1 MPERQPTV
9 YPTIPNSIPSVRAA
23 MLRAIGAGQIDE
35 LYADIP
41 DGLRLKRP
49 LDLPQPFLSEAAL
62 RRHVEGLL
70 ARNRTCQEYLSFLG
84 AGCYQHHVPAV
95 CDEINSRSEFL
106 TAYAGEPYDDHGRF
120 QALFEYASMLGELL
134 EMDVVSVPTYDGF
147 QASASALRMACRL
160 TGRRQVL
167 LAGTL
172 ARDRLSKMR
181 DYCRPEIEIRLLA
194 YEPASGRVD
203 LSDLRRQLSADTAA
217 VYLEM
222 PSYLGVLDDQAA
234 EMAQLAHD
242 HGAECVVCVNPI
254 TLGVLAPPA
263 EWGADIVCG
272 DLQPLGMHMQFGGGQ
287 AGFLATRDDPR
298 YVLQFPSRLFGVAP
312 TRVPGEFGFG
322 DVAYER
328 TSFAV
333 REQGNEWVG
342 TAAALWGITAGVY
355 MALLG
360 PQGFADL
367 GEGLLQRARYAADRL
382 AALPGVRAPR
392 FAAPCFHEFVVDFN
406 GTGRRVVE
414 VNRALLEQR
423 IFGGVDLSGEFPD
436 LGQCMLLCVTELH
449 TQADIDRLVSALE
462 EVLR

>member
-1 MPERQPTV
+1 MPEPTPTV
-9 YPTIPNSIPSVRAA
+9 YPTIPNSIPSVREQ
-23 MLRAIGAGQIDE
+23 MLRAVGAEHLDD
-35 LYADIP
+35 LYADVP
-41 DGLRLKRP
+41 PALRLQRP
-49 LDLPQPFLSEAAL
+49 LGLPAPFLSEAAL

-70 ARNRTCQEYLSFLG
+70 AGNRSCQDHLSFLG
-84 AGCYQHHVPAV
+84 AGCYRHYVPAV
-95 CDEINSRSEFL
+95 CDEVNGRSEFL

-134 EMDVVSVPTYDGF
+134 EMDVVSVPTYDGY
-147 QASASALRMACRL
+147 QASATALRMACRL

-167 LAGTL
+167 LAGEL
-172 ARDRLSKMR
+172 ARTRLSKIR
-181 DYCRPEIEIRLLA
+181 DYCRPEINVRALA
-194 YEPASGRVD
+194 CEPASGRVD

-234 EMAQLAHD
+234 EIARLAHAQ
-242 HGAECVVCVNPI
+242 GAECVACVNPI

-263 EWGADIVCG
+263 AWGADIVCG

-287 AGFLATRDDPR
+287 AGFLATRDEPR
-298 YVLQFPSRLFGVAP
+298 YVMQFPSRLFGVAP
-312 TRVPGEFGFG
+312 TCVPGEFGFG

-360 PQGFADL
+360 PQGFAEL
-367 GEGLLQRARYAADRL
+367 GQGLLQRARYAAASL

-392 FAAPCFHEFVVDFN
+392 FEAPFFHEFVVDFTQ
-406 GTGRRVVE
+406 TGHSVAE
-414 VNRALLEQR
+414 INQGLLAHR
-423 IFGGVDLSGEFPD
+423 IFGGLDLSGEFPE

-449 TQADIDRLVSALE
+449 TQGDLDRLASALE